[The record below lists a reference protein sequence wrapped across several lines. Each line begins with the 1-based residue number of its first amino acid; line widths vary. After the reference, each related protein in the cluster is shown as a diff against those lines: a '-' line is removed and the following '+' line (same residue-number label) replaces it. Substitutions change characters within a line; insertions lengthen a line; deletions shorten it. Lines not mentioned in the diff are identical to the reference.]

1 MGEFYDP
8 IAMKRHSS
16 PTSRLIAQKNTTV
29 EHKKVLGGVR
39 NTVSYGLSYTTYPGK
54 SFIIEPKQELPYHM
68 VTKDPIAF
76 YDKVMHDDVVQHKV
90 RKSVVES
97 TVKHREQGII
107 IEDA

>member
-1 MGEFYDP
+1 
-8 IAMKRHSS
+8 
-16 PTSRLIAQKNTTV
+16 
-29 EHKKVLGGVR
+29 
-39 NTVSYGLSYTTYPGK
+39 
-54 SFIIEPKQELPYHM
+54 M